1 MKTPV
6 RKRKLA
12 DEEIDRFYSHLHNT
26 PGYKELI
33 RQRISEEQKR
43 RRKIEFRFATRE
55 RALWKRYHPDEPYPG
70 SRLDQLRAG
79 EDVDK
84 LGREVEGCG

>member
-1 MKTPV
+1 MK

-12 DEEIDRFYSHLHNT
+12 DEEIDRFYEHLHNT
-26 PGYKELI
+26 PGYRELI

-43 RRKIEFRFATRE
+43 RRKNEFRFATRE
-55 RALWKRYHPDEPYPG
+55 RALWKRFHPGEPFPDK
-70 SRLDQLRAG
+70 RIDL
-79 EDVDK
+79 DK